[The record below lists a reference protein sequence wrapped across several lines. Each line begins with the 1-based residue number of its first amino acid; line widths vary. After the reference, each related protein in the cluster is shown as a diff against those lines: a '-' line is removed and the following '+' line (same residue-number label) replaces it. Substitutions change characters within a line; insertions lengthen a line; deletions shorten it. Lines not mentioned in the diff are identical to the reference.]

1 MKANDNQ
8 ACNFFF
14 SLKISWEISR
24 SFLTRYPLSSPMM
37 LNIDRKPLLP
47 KSETVYEPSVAK
59 TKQFRRPSPAISG
72 VFFLLDN
79 LDLA

>member
-14 SLKISWEISR
+14 SLKISGEISQ

-37 LNIDRKPLLP
+37 LNIDRK
-47 KSETVYEPSVAK
+47 SVA
-59 TKQFRRPSPAISG
+59 TEIRDSLRAFG
-72 VFFLLDN
+72 G
-79 LDLA
+79 